1 MSAIGGNRYGRRM
14 ERELRQRKF
23 RFASFL
29 GLAMLAV
36 ATAAVVV
43 FALQK

>member
-1 MSAIGGNRYGRRM
+1 MSAYGGHRYGRGAR
-14 ERELRQRKF
+14 RESRRRQLQF
-23 RFASFL
+23 SAYV
-29 GLAMLAV
+29 GLALLAV